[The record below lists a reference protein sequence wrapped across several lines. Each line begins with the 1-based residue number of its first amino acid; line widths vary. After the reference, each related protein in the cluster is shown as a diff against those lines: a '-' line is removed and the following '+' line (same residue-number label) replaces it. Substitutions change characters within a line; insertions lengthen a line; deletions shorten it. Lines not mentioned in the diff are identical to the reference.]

1 MYVVYKKESN
11 EQTTRINN
19 VVDAL
24 FAGLDTDYNA
34 DIDTTRRTKTVLVDD
49 YSNGPITLENICTVM
64 RIIINLAESHPHPE
78 EEYIHFNIPKKTG
91 GLRPIDA
98 PNENL
103 KKDMRRIAGLMQY
116 CLKLQYHD
124 SAWAYRKG
132 RDVVGA
138 TKEHLDNKSNWYL
151 KIDLHNFFGSCTKEF
166 ILQQLKQVYPFAQY
180 KDNEVVKL
188 GLDKLVD
195 LSLLNG
201 SLPQGT
207 PLSPMI
213 TNLIM
218 IPIDYKITKLLN
230 TLVGTGSIPK
240 QRYVYTRYAD
250 DIIISAKVS
259 FNHNIIVDVLKEL
272 FEAQTP
278 LTINETKTRYGSI
291 AGRNW
296 NLGVMCNKE
305 YKATIGYRKK
315 QELKVAVHN
324 FINNQEDW
332 ELKDLQWLLGQF
344 SWLSNVEQD
353 YYIGFMNYINKKY
366 NTDVRAT
373 LLNLIKTYNN

>member
-1 MYVVYKKESN
+1 MYVVYKKETD
-11 EQTTRINN
+11 EQTTRVTN

-24 FAGLDTDYNA
+24 FAGIDVDYDA
-34 DIDTTRRTKTVLVDD
+34 DIEVTRRTKTVWVNNYL
-49 YSNGPITLENICTVM
+49 NGPISLETICTVM
-64 RIIINLAESHPHPE
+64 EIVSNLTVDHPHPE
-78 EEYIHFNIPKKTG
+78 EEYIHFQIPKKSG

-98 PNENL
+98 PNEDL
-103 KKDMRRIAGLMQY
+103 KKDMRRIANIMQFY
-116 CLKLQYHD
+116 LRLQYHD

-151 KIDLHNFFGSCTKEF
+151 KIDLHNFFGSCTKDF
-166 ILQQLKQVYPFAQY
+166 ILQQLELVYPFAQY
-180 KDNEVVKL
+180 KDNETVKR
-188 GLDKLVD
+188 GLEKLID

-218 IPIDYKITKLLN
+218 VPIDYQITKLLN
-230 TLVGTGSIPK
+230 TLAGTEGIPK

-259 FNHNIIVDVLKEL
+259 FNYSIIIAKLKEL
-272 FEAQTP
+272 FETQTP
-278 LTINETKTRYGSI
+278 FTINETKTRYGSV

-324 FINNQEDW
+324 FVNNPRSW
-332 ELKDLQWLLGQF
+332 ELKDLQWLQGQF

-366 NTDVRAT
+366 NMNVRAA